1 MIMTSFEPKNCSI
14 AQLQRLLSSSV
25 APRPIALAS
34 TISSGGQPNL
44 SPFSFFNVFSTNP
57 PILIFS
63 PARRVRDNSTKH
75 TLQNVEQVKE
85 VVINVVS
92 YDIIQQMSLSST
104 EYEKNINEFKKA
116 GLKMLKSD
124 IVKPF
129 RVAESPV
136 QMECKVNDIIP
147 LGTQNG
153 AGNLVICQVLKIH
166 VCDRVLNDSNEIDQE
181 KLDLVAR
188 GGGSYYIRAREGFL
202 EIPKP
207 LRSKGIGVDMLPGHI
222 QNSSILTG
230 NDLGIL
236 GNVEEIPSSKIVA
249 EFWAKS
255 EQKELKNILK
265 TTDDKHLKAKEFIQ
279 NKDVFKAWCVLLK

>member
-14 AQLQRLLSSSV
+14 PQLQRLLSSSV

-63 PARRVRDNSTKH
+63 PARRVRDNSKKH

-236 GNVEEIPSSKIVA
+236 GNVEEIPSLKIVA

>member
-1 MIMTSFEPKNCSI
+1 MTSFEPKNCSI
-14 AQLQRLLSSSV
+14 PQLQRLLSSSV

-166 VCDRVLNDSNEIDQE
+166 ICDRVLDDSNEIDQE

>member
-1 MIMTSFEPKNCSI
+1 MIMTSFEPKNCTI
-14 AQLQRLLSSSV
+14 PQLQRLLSSSV
-25 APRPIALAS
+25 SPRPIALAS
-34 TISSGGQPNL
+34 TICSEGQPNL

-75 TLQNVEQVKE
+75 TLQNVEKVKE

-124 IVKPF
+124 LVKPF

-166 VCDRVLNDSNEIDQE
+166 ICDRVLNGSNEIDQE

-207 LRSKGIGVDMLPGHI
+207 LRSKGIGVDMLPDHI

-236 GNVEEIPSSKIVA
+236 GNVEEIPSLKIVA
-249 EFWAKS
+249 EFWAES
-255 EQKELKNILK
+255 EQKELKNRLK
-265 TTDDKHLKAKEFIQ
+265 TTDDKHLKAKEFIE

>member
-14 AQLQRLLSSSV
+14 PQLQKLLSSSV

-44 SPFSFFNVFSTNP
+44 SPFSFFNLFSTNP

-124 IVKPF
+124 LVKPF

-166 VCDRVLNDSNEIDQE
+166 ICDRVLNDSNEIDQE

-207 LRSKGIGVDMLPGHI
+207 LRSKGIGVDMLPDHI

-236 GNVEEIPSSKIVA
+236 GNVEEIPSLKIVA
-249 EFWAKS
+249 EFWAKL
-255 EQKELKNILK
+255 EQKELKNKLK
-265 TTDDKHLKAKEFIQ
+265 TTDEKHLKAKEFIQ

>member
-14 AQLQRLLSSSV
+14 PQLQRLLSSSV

-63 PARRVRDNSTKH
+63 PARRVRDNSKKH

-166 VCDRVLNDSNEIDQE
+166 ICDRVLDDSNEIDQE

-249 EFWAKS
+249 EFWAKT

>member
-14 AQLQRLLSSSV
+14 PQLQRLLSSSV

-166 VCDRVLNDSNEIDQE
+166 ICDRVLDDSNEIDQE

>member
-14 AQLQRLLSSSV
+14 PQLQRLLSSSV

-124 IVKPF
+124 LVNPF

-147 LGTQNG
+147 LGKQNG

-166 VCDRVLNDSNEIDQE
+166 ICDWVLNDSNEIDQE

-230 NDLGIL
+230 NDLGSL
-236 GNVEEIPSSKIVA
+236 GNVEEIPSLKIVA

-265 TTDDKHLKAKEFIQ
+265 TTDEKHLKAKEFIQ

>member
-14 AQLQRLLSSSV
+14 PQLQKLLSSSV

-75 TLQNVEQVKE
+75 TLQNVRQVKE

-124 IVKPF
+124 LVKPF

-166 VCDRVLNDSNEIDQE
+166 ICDRVLNDSNEIDQE

-207 LRSKGIGVDMLPGHI
+207 LKSKGIGVDMLPGHI

-236 GNVEEIPSSKIVA
+236 GNVEEIPSLKIVA

-255 EQKELKNILK
+255 EQKELKNKFK
-265 TTDDKHLKAKEFIQ
+265 TTDEKHLKAKEFIQ

>member
-14 AQLQRLLSSSV
+14 PQLQRLLSSSV

-124 IVKPF
+124 LVNPF

-147 LGTQNG
+147 LGKQNG

-166 VCDRVLNDSNEIDQE
+166 ICDWVLNDSNEIDQE

-236 GNVEEIPSSKIVA
+236 GNVEEIPSLKIVA

>member
-14 AQLQRLLSSSV
+14 PQLQRLLSSSV

-124 IVKPF
+124 LVKPF

-166 VCDRVLNDSNEIDQE
+166 ICDRVLNDSNEIDQE

-236 GNVEEIPSSKIVA
+236 GNVEEIPSLKIVA

>member
-14 AQLQRLLSSSV
+14 PQLQKLLSSSV

-75 TLQNVEQVKE
+75 TLQNVRQVKE

-124 IVKPF
+124 LVKPF

-166 VCDRVLNDSNEIDQE
+166 ICDRVLNDSNEIDQE

-207 LRSKGIGVDMLPGHI
+207 LKSKGIGVDMLPGHI

-236 GNVEEIPSSKIVA
+236 GNVEEIPSLKIVA
-249 EFWAKS
+249 EFWAKL
-255 EQKELKNILK
+255 EQKELKNKLK
-265 TTDDKHLKAKEFIQ
+265 TTDEKHLKAKEFIQ
-279 NKDVFKAWCVLLK
+279 NKDLFKAWCVLLK

>member
-14 AQLQRLLSSSV
+14 PQLQRLLSSSV

-34 TISSGGQPNL
+34 TICSGGQPNL
-44 SPFSFFNVFSTNP
+44 SPFSFFNVFSANP

-63 PARRVRDNSTKH
+63 PARRVRDNSKKH

-166 VCDRVLNDSNEIDQE
+166 ICDRVLDDSNEIDQE

>member
-14 AQLQRLLSSSV
+14 PQLQRLLSSSV

-85 VVINVVS
+85 VVVNVVS

-124 IVKPF
+124 LVKPF

-147 LGTQNG
+147 LGKQNG

-166 VCDRVLNDSNEIDQE
+166 ICDRVLNDSNEIDQE

-236 GNVEEIPSSKIVA
+236 GNVEEIPSLKIVA

-265 TTDDKHLKAKEFIQ
+265 TTDEKHLKAKEFIQ

>member
-166 VCDRVLNDSNEIDQE
+166 ICDRVLDDSNEIDQE

>member
-14 AQLQRLLSSSV
+14 PQLQRLLSSSV

-166 VCDRVLNDSNEIDQE
+166 ICDRVLDDSNEIDQE

-207 LRSKGIGVDMLPGHI
+207 LRSKGIGVDMLPVHI

-236 GNVEEIPSSKIVA
+236 GNVEEIPSLKIVA

>member
-1 MIMTSFEPKNCSI
+1 MNMTSFEPKNCSI
-14 AQLQRLLSSSV
+14 SQLQQLLSSV
-25 APRPIALAS
+25 IAPRPIALAS
-34 TISSGGQPNL
+34 TMSHDGFPNL
-44 SPFSFFNVFSTNP
+44 SPFSFFNVFSANP

-63 PARRVRDNSTKH
+63 PARRVRDNTTKH
-75 TLQNVEQVKE
+75 TLENVIELNE

-92 YDIIQQMSLSST
+92 YDIIHQMSLSST

-124 IVKPF
+124 LVKPF

-166 VCDRVLNDSNEIDQE
+166 ICDRVLNDSNEIDQE

-236 GNVEEIPSSKIVA
+236 GNIEEIPSLKIVA

-255 EQKELKNILK
+255 EQKELKNKLK
-265 TTDDKHLKAKEFIQ
+265 TTDEKHLKAKEFIQ

>member
-14 AQLQRLLSSSV
+14 PQLQRLLSSSV

-124 IVKPF
+124 LVKPF

-166 VCDRVLNDSNEIDQE
+166 ICDRVLNGSNEIDQE

-236 GNVEEIPSSKIVA
+236 GNVEEIPSLKIVA

>member
-14 AQLQRLLSSSV
+14 PQLQRLLSSSV

-92 YDIIQQMSLSST
+92 YDIIQQVSLSST

-124 IVKPF
+124 LVKPF

-236 GNVEEIPSSKIVA
+236 GNVEEIPSLKIVA

-265 TTDDKHLKAKEFIQ
+265 TTDDKHLKAKEFIE

>member
-1 MIMTSFEPKNCSI
+1 MTSFEPKNCSI
-14 AQLQRLLSSSV
+14 PQLQRLLSSSV

-63 PARRVRDNSTKH
+63 PARRVRDNSKKH

-166 VCDRVLNDSNEIDQE
+166 ICDRVLDDSNEIDQE

>member
-14 AQLQRLLSSSV
+14 PQLQRLLSSSV

-92 YDIIQQMSLSST
+92 YDIIQQVSLSST

-124 IVKPF
+124 LVKPF

-166 VCDRVLNDSNEIDQE
+166 ICDRVLNGSNEIDQE

-207 LRSKGIGVDMLPGHI
+207 LRSKGIGVDMLPDHI

-236 GNVEEIPSSKIVA
+236 GNVEEIPSSKIVT
-249 EFWAKS
+249 EFWAES
-255 EQKELKNILK
+255 EQKELKNKLK
-265 TTDDKHLKAKEFIQ
+265 TTDDKHLKAKEFIE

>member
-124 IVKPF
+124 LVKPF

-136 QMECKVNDIIP
+136 QMECKVNNIIP

-166 VCDRVLNDSNEIDQE
+166 VCDRVLNDTNEIDQE

-236 GNVEEIPSSKIVA
+236 GNVEEIPSLKIVA
-249 EFWAKS
+249 DFWAKS

>member
-124 IVKPF
+124 LVKPF

-166 VCDRVLNDSNEIDQE
+166 VCDRVLNDTNEIDQE

-236 GNVEEIPSSKIVA
+236 GNVEEIPSLKIVA
-249 EFWAKS
+249 DFWAKS

>member
-14 AQLQRLLSSSV
+14 PQLQRLLSSSV

-34 TISSGGQPNL
+34 TICSEGQPNL

-124 IVKPF
+124 LVKPF

-166 VCDRVLNDSNEIDQE
+166 ICDRVLNGSNEIDQE

-207 LRSKGIGVDMLPGHI
+207 LRSKGIGVDMLPDHI

-236 GNVEEIPSSKIVA
+236 GNVEEIPSLKIVA
-249 EFWAKS
+249 EFWAES
-255 EQKELKNILK
+255 EQKELKNKLK
-265 TTDDKHLKAKEFIQ
+265 TTDDKHLKAKEFIE

>member
-14 AQLQRLLSSSV
+14 PQLQRLLSSSV

-124 IVKPF
+124 LVKPF

-166 VCDRVLNDSNEIDQE
+166 ICDRVLNDSNEIDQE

-207 LRSKGIGVDMLPGHI
+207 LRSKGIGVDMLPDHI

-236 GNVEEIPSSKIVA
+236 GNVEEIPSLKIVA
-249 EFWAKS
+249 EFWAKL
-255 EQKELKNILK
+255 EQKELKNKLK
-265 TTDDKHLKAKEFIQ
+265 TTDEKHLKAKEFIQ

>member
-14 AQLQRLLSSSV
+14 PQLQRLLSSSV

-124 IVKPF
+124 LVKPF

-166 VCDRVLNDSNEIDQE
+166 ICDRVLNDSNEIDQE

-207 LRSKGIGVDMLPGHI
+207 LKSKGIGVDMLPGHI

-236 GNVEEIPSSKIVA
+236 GNVEEIPSLKIVA

-255 EQKELKNILK
+255 EQKELKNKFK
-265 TTDDKHLKAKEFIQ
+265 TTDEKHLKAKEFIQ

>member
-1 MIMTSFEPKNCSI
+1 
-14 AQLQRLLSSSV
+14 V

-124 IVKPF
+124 LVKPF

-166 VCDRVLNDSNEIDQE
+166 ICDRVLNDSNEIDQE

-236 GNVEEIPSSKIVA
+236 GNVEEIPSLKIVA

-255 EQKELKNILK
+255 EQKELKNKFK
-265 TTDDKHLKAKEFIQ
+265 TTDEKHLKAKEFIQ

>member
-14 AQLQRLLSSSV
+14 PQLQRLLSSSV

-34 TISSGGQPNL
+34 TISSEGQPNL

-124 IVKPF
+124 LVKPF

-236 GNVEEIPSSKIVA
+236 GNVEEIPSLKIVA

>member
-14 AQLQRLLSSSV
+14 PQLQRLLSSSV

-34 TISSGGQPNL
+34 TICSEGQPNL

-75 TLQNVEQVKE
+75 TLQNVEKVKE

-124 IVKPF
+124 LVKPF

-207 LRSKGIGVDMLPGHI
+207 LRSKGIGVDMLPVHI

-236 GNVEEIPSSKIVA
+236 GNVEEIPSLKIVA

>member
-14 AQLQRLLSSSV
+14 PQLQRLLSSSV

-44 SPFSFFNVFSTNP
+44 SPFSFFNLFSTNP

-63 PARRVRDNSTKH
+63 PARRVRDNSIKH

-124 IVKPF
+124 LVKPF

-166 VCDRVLNDSNEIDQE
+166 ICDRVLNDINEIDQE

-207 LRSKGIGVDMLPGHI
+207 LRSKGIGVDMLPDHI

-236 GNVEEIPSSKIVA
+236 GNVEEIPSLKIVA
-249 EFWAKS
+249 EFWAKL
-255 EQKELKNILK
+255 EQKELKNKLK
-265 TTDDKHLKAKEFIQ
+265 TTDEKHLKAKEFIQ

>member
-14 AQLQRLLSSSV
+14 PQLQRLLSSSV

-44 SPFSFFNVFSTNP
+44 SPFSFFNLFSTNP

-63 PARRVRDNSTKH
+63 PARRVRDNSIKH

-124 IVKPF
+124 LVKPF

-166 VCDRVLNDSNEIDQE
+166 ICDRVLNDSNEIDQE

-207 LRSKGIGVDMLPGHI
+207 LRSKGIGVDMLPDHI

-236 GNVEEIPSSKIVA
+236 GNVEEIPSLKIVA
-249 EFWAKS
+249 EFWAKL
-255 EQKELKNILK
+255 EQKELKNKLK
-265 TTDDKHLKAKEFIQ
+265 TTDEKHLKAKEFIQ
-279 NKDVFKAWCVLLK
+279 NKDLFKAWCVLLK

>member
-14 AQLQRLLSSSV
+14 PQLQKLLSSSV

-92 YDIIQQMSLSST
+92 YDIIQQTSLSST

-124 IVKPF
+124 LVKPF

-166 VCDRVLNDSNEIDQE
+166 ICDRVLNDSNEIDQE

-236 GNVEEIPSSKIVA
+236 GNIEEIPSLKIVA
-249 EFWAKS
+249 EFWAES
-255 EQKELKNILK
+255 EQKELKNKLK
-265 TTDDKHLKAKEFIQ
+265 TTDDKHLKAKEFIE

>member
-14 AQLQRLLSSSV
+14 PQLQRLLSSSV

-166 VCDRVLNDSNEIDQE
+166 ICDRVLDDSNEIDQE

-207 LRSKGIGVDMLPGHI
+207 LRSKGIGVDMLPGDI

-255 EQKELKNILK
+255 EQKELKNLLK

>member
-14 AQLQRLLSSSV
+14 PQLQRLLSSSV

-34 TISSGGQPNL
+34 TICSEGQPNL

-75 TLQNVEQVKE
+75 TLQNVEKVKE

-124 IVKPF
+124 LVKPF

-166 VCDRVLNDSNEIDQE
+166 ICDRVLNDSNEIDQE

-207 LRSKGIGVDMLPGHI
+207 LRSKGIGVDMLPDHI

-236 GNVEEIPSSKIVA
+236 GNVEEIPSLKIVA
-249 EFWAKS
+249 EFWAES
-255 EQKELKNILK
+255 EQKELKNKLK
-265 TTDDKHLKAKEFIQ
+265 TTDDKHLKAKEFIE